1 MKRIRTHIN
10 SDQVTSL
17 RPCSSCQV
25 CGAVCPTSAIAYRL
39 NRDGFIRPVVDE
51 NKCIACGEC
60 MRVCYRYDPEL
71 REKDLSDLTLS
82 THYAAVTSDQNRLRR
97 STSGGVAGEL
107 IDELIRESYT
117 CAGAGYNLHTD
128 QAEYLLA
135 DTPKESEKFVGSKYI
150 QSYVGDVFSTIL
162 STCRKKHYAIVGLPC
177 QIYGL
182 DRALRAKGVRDQH
195 ILIDLYCHGC
205 PSRLV
210 WDGYMSYIRSR
221 TMKSEIRDLRFRT
234 KKGAS
239 WGQFRVGLYD
249 EVGKTMFSGKIQR
262 DPFYDLFFSN
272 QLLNDSCAS
281 CLLRGNLT
289 FSDIR
294 LGDFWGDKF
303 VMNSRG
309 VSLVS
314 LNSERGASLFGKITD
329 RLSLTEMVQPTSFAK
344 HQSLF
349 NVYPVDDSLRVN
361 ILSLLRKDAD
371 IEVARQEL
379 IGSYGWSKRAGEYL
393 KYLLSLLPYKVT
405 QITKL
410 LYYKLF

>member
-1 MKRIRTHIN
+1 MKRIRAHIN
-10 SDQVTSL
+10 SEQVTPL

-25 CGAVCPTSAIAYRL
+25 CGAVCPTSAITYRL
-39 NRDGFIRPVVDE
+39 NRDGFIRPIVDE
-51 NKCIACGEC
+51 DKCIACGEC
-60 MRVCYRYDPEL
+60 MRVCYRYDAEL
-71 REKDLSDLTLS
+71 RKKGHSDLNQS
-82 THYAAVTSDQNRLRR
+82 THYAAVTSDPNRLSR

-107 IDELIRESYT
+107 VDELIRESCT
-117 CAGAGYNLHTD
+117 CAGVGYNLHTD

-135 DTPKESEKFVGSKYI
+135 DTSEESQKFVGSKYI
-150 QSYVGDVFSTIL
+150 QSYVKDVFSTIL
-162 STCRKKHYAIVGLPC
+162 SNCREKHYAIVGLPC
-177 QIYGL
+177 QLYGM

-205 PSRLV
+205 PSHHI
-210 WDGYMSYIRSR
+210 WDGYIGYARSR
-221 TMKSEIRDLRFRT
+221 TISSEIQDIRFRT
-234 KKGAS
+234 KIDAS

-249 EVGKTMFSGKIQR
+249 AEGVTKFSGKTQK
-262 DPFYDLFFSN
+262 DSFYDLFFSN
-272 QLLNDSCAS
+272 QLLNDSCSS

-303 VMNSRG
+303 VMNSQG

-314 LNSERGASLFGKITD
+314 LNSARGASLFGKIKGH
-329 RLSLTEMVQPTSFAK
+329 LSLAEVVPPTSFTK
-344 HQSLF
+344 YQSLF
-349 NVYPVDDSLRVN
+349 NDYPVDDSLRDR
-361 ILSLLRKDAD
+361 ILSLLREGGD
-371 IEVARQEL
+371 IESAHQEL
-379 IGSYGWSKRAGEYL
+379 IDSYGWSKRAGEYL